1 MKKIISLVLWSLV
14 MSSFT
19 DTEPVMY
26 GHHLQQLVFKD
37 VNKVL
42 ERFSKQYELVVN
54 GSGGAFCQ
62 DIEQIMVSLHIQK
75 YVDVKEA
82 RTVYVDIIEA
92 IVNQLNQNKELRPY
106 LRDYP
111 TTDAP
116 LELSISFVDKKIHYP
131 PKGYIYNVFKNKNDI
146 VFYKHY
152 DVTKSKFQ
160 TIHEE
165 PFKES
170 LQIVHQE
177 KIRKP

>member
-1 MKKIISLVLWSLV
+1 MKKIIWFTFWGLM

-26 GHHLQQLVFKD
+26 GNHLQQLVFKD

-54 GSGGAFCQ
+54 GSGGAFCE

-82 RTVYVDIIEA
+82 RTIYVDIIES

-116 LELSISFVDKKIHYP
+116 LQLRISFVDKRTHYP
-131 PKGYIYNVFKNKNDI
+131 PKEYVYYLRKNNVDALIFDNYENNKLE
-146 VFYKHY
+146 
-152 DVTKSKFQ
+152 

-170 LQIVHQE
+170 LQIIYQE
-177 KIRKP
+177 KIRKS